1 MTLSVC
7 DKSDNDKR
15 VREEA
20 AVDSG
25 AFECVTSKK
34 RLPDVRVEDTPESRR
49 GDTWACAGENE
60 INKRRHGDSQL
71 EDWAWHCEEMSI
83 QSWTSVENIDPCGQ
97 TSGNRS

>member
-25 AFECVTSKK
+25 AVECDEQEETAT
-34 RLPDVRVEDTPESRR
+34 RQSRR
-49 GDTWACAGENE
+49 HARIKTRRHMDMRKRKRDQE
-60 INKRRHGDSQL
+60 RRHGDNQL